1 MSSVLNISELGISEG
16 CDYAMVTKGAEDDDD
31 DDDYNE
37 LLSRYS

>member
-31 DDDYNE
+31 DDYNE

>member
-16 CDYAMVTKGAEDDDD
+16 CDCAMVTIGAEYD